1 MLALCI
7 VAGEN
12 LTVRQL
18 LRAPDEPTSPDA
30 APLPPRVQYRS
41 GRTLTLLEGR
51 DDCVSVTSPD
61 GVVELTVRFTPE
73 GPVLSFGG
81 ARLDLSHAG
90 QLNLSCDK
98 LRLQGRR
105 GVEVHSDAEIVVRA
119 TEDVHLDGRN
129 VLINCDERTPS
140 RR

>member
-7 VAGEN
+7 VAGEY

-18 LRAPDEPTSPDA
+18 LRAPDEPSNPDA

-51 DDCVSVTSPD
+51 EDSLSVTSAD

-90 QLNLSCDK
+90 HVNLSCET
-98 LRLQGRR
+98 LRLHGRR
-105 GVEVHSDAEIVVRA
+105 AVEVRSDGEIAVRG

-140 RR
+140 QR

>member
-1 MLALCI
+1 M
-7 VAGEN
+7 
-12 LTVRQL
+12 
-18 LRAPDEPTSPDA
+18 
-30 APLPPRVQYRS
+30 QYRS

-73 GPVLSFGG
+73 GPVLTFGG

-90 QLNLSCDK
+90 ELNVSCEK
-98 LRLQGRR
+98 LRLHGRR
-105 GVEVHSDAEIVVRA
+105 GVDVQSDAEIVVRGR
-119 TEDVHLDGRN
+119 EDVHLDGRN
-129 VLINCDERTPS
+129 VLINCDERASS